1 MLGKSIKHFREK
13 ANVSVEQLSQ
23 LSNLTRQAI
32 YNYEKNKR
40 EPSLAILANLSK
52 ILKFNILISE
62 GDIMVMSNN
71 KTIEETKVT
80 LEQIKERFINQFK
93 YTQNILLNEM
103 FGITIDMFEEEYES
117 DVLWRH
123 FSCGIDLYEL
133 DSIDIDTVTKED
145 IKKFFKNP
153 DNFSYW
159 TFEVMTLEEVFIFSV
174 NFNIR
179 NKDVFNRY
187 INDYI
192 DSEFFDLDSEKE
204 QVSDFSELVDN
215 ILRAVTYCQNNITS
229 HLIVGDIKVMDV
241 VY

>member
-123 FSCGIDLYEL
+123 FSCAIDLYEL

-174 NFNIR
+174 NFKIR
-179 NKDVFNRY
+179 NKDVFNQY

-215 ILRAVTYCQNNITS
+215 ILRTVTYCQNNITS

-241 VY
+241 VH